1 MRRVILYFYDFPLQ
15 NGKSS
20 DKHGLL
26 LKEYTESDR
35 IKRFLAPVNEEG
47 TEDKEEDARLFDA
60 PTSLWGSHF
69 QCCGPQKH
77 LDRWGILASSYQWHA
92 SLCA

>member
-15 NGKSS
+15 NGKNS
-20 DKHGLL
+20 DKNGLL

-47 TEDKEEDARLFDA
+47 TEDKEEDARLF
-60 PTSLWGSHF
+60 GHHF
-69 QCCGPQKH
+69 GAH
-77 LDRWGILASSYQWHA
+77 IFNVVGHRNT
-92 SLCA
+92 